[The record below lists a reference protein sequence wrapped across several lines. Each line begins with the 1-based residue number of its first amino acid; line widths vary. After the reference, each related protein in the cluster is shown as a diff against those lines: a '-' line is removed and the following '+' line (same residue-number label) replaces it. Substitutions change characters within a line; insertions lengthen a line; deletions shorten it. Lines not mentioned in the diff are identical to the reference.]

1 MEGYFEIV
9 VISFPH
15 EHTYNGYEGLF

>member
-15 EHTYNGYEGLF
+15 EHTYNGYEG

>member
-1 MEGYFEIV
+1 MEGYFESV

-15 EHTYNGYEGLF
+15 EHTYNGYEG